1 MVNPAD
7 PDFDIGSLTIRYF
20 SRPHTI
26 PSAAERPVVSE
37 EDLTFYRRRILSTTR
52 GIAKGTVSNSEV
64 EAAYRSYAS
73 CLIRN
78 FKTADRSSLIQ
89 EEFKALERKAPRPE
103 ELPNTA
109 PDTLMMRTIEDTT
122 LGGYVQRR
130 KMKPKERKVPLIKT
144 FNLRKKEFRK
154 SVATPSGIA

>member
-20 SRPHTI
+20 SRPHTV
-26 PSAAERPVVSE
+26 PSAAERPAVSE
-37 EDLTFYRRRILSTTR
+37 EDLTFYRRRILSTTK
-52 GIAKGTVSNSEV
+52 GVAKGSVSNTEI
-64 EAAYRSYAS
+64 EAAYQSYAS

-89 EEFKALERKAPRPE
+89 EEFKALERKASRPE
-103 ELPNTA
+103 ELPDTA
-109 PDTLMMRTIEDTT
+109 PDALMMRTVQDTT

-130 KMKPKERKVPLIKT
+130 KIKQKERNVPVIKT

-154 SVATPSGIA
+154 SGAT